1 MEKLSVTIIQADL
14 YWENAELN
22 REMFSKKINELSLS
36 TDLVILPEMFTT
48 GFSMNAEN
56 LAEATNGS
64 SLTWLQQQA
73 EKFEVALTGSVII
86 TENNNYYNR
95 LFFVFPDGSFKTYDK
110 KHLFTLADEQK
121 TYSAGKERL
130 LVEYKGWKICPLI
143 CYDLRFPVWSRNTED
158 FDLLLYVANWP
169 KKRTHAWDALLK
181 ARAIE
186 NMCYVAGVNRIGFDG
201 NSHEYSG
208 HSAVYEMLG
217 KQISTLNHEIV
228 FSETI
233 QLSKQKLNEIRKRFA
248 FLNDRDEFTLK

>member
-14 YWENAELN
+14 HWENAELN

-36 TDLVILPEMFTT
+36 TDLIVLPEMFTT

-56 LAEATNGS
+56 LAEETNGS
-64 SLTWLQQQA
+64 SLAWLQQQA
-73 EKFEVALTGSVII
+73 KKFEVALTGSVII

-110 KHLFTLADEQK
+110 KHLFTLADEQN

-169 KKRTHAWDALLK
+169 KKRTQAWDALLK

-186 NMCYVAGVNRIGFDG
+186 NMCYVAGVNRVGFDG

-208 HSAVYEMLG
+208 HSAIYDMLG
-217 KQISTLNHEIV
+217 KQISTLNHEVV

-233 QLSKQKLNEIRKRFA
+233 QLSKQELNETRKRFA
-248 FLNDRDEFTLK
+248 FLNDKDEFTLK